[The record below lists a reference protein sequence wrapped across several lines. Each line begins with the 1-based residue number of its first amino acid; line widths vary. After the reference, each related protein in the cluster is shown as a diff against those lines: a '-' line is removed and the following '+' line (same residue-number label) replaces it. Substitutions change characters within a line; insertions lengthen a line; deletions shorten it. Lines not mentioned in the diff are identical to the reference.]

1 MKKTLLIL
9 IGIAYFLSIENVFS
23 QTQHIQ
29 GKVVDGGEPLPG
41 VSVKIKNTDRGIS
54 TNDAGE
60 FSLDVPFDAV
70 LLVSFLGYETQE
82 VLVNNRK
89 FVTIDLRATNNELM
103 DVVIVG
109 YGQQK
114 RITTT
119 GAISSVSG
127 EDLVKA
133 PVAGISNALI
143 GMAPGLQAVQ
153 SSGEFGNDKAT
164 IFIRGMATL
173 NAGGRGPLIM
183 IDGVERETYNNL
195 DPNEIE
201 SINILKD
208 A

>member
-1 MKKTLLIL
+1 
-9 IGIAYFLSIENVFS
+9 
-23 QTQHIQ
+23 
-29 GKVVDGGEPLPG
+29 
-41 VSVKIKNTDRGIS
+41 
-54 TNDAGE
+54 
-60 FSLDVPFDAV
+60 
-70 LLVSFLGYETQE
+70 
-82 VLVNNRK
+82 
-89 FVTIDLRATNNELM
+89 

-114 RITTT
+114 KITTT
-119 GAISSVSG
+119 GAIASVSG
-127 EDLVKA
+127 EDLVRA

-153 SSGEFGNDKAT
+153 NSGEFGNDKAT

-208 A
+208 ASSTAVFGVRGANGGILSTTIQGKIGKPVMIFLSSLTALH